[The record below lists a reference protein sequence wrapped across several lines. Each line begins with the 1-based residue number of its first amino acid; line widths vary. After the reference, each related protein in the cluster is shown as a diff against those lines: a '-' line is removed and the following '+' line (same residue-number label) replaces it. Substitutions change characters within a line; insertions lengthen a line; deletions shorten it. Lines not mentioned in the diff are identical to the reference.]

1 MPWLREVVAIA
12 KAAECERRVRQVYT
26 ACIGSSRKYV
36 SRYGPESKSTNMKNM
51 LAYRWHFYKRS
62 VLLNSIIPPLLDLFG
77 PSGSRQRVDIPLA
90 VAQSDTKKSSAQL
103 FTKLPLT

>member
-62 VLLNSIIPPLLDLFG
+62 VLLNSIIPPLLD
-77 PSGSRQRVDIPLA
+77 DIPLA